1 MSRIK
6 KLEKKVEKLQRK
18 QDALFQR
25 LGVRVGVYKGKSY
38 LLTNEEW
45 SKIDNIVTGKGVKK
59 DHIIL

>member
-18 QDALFQR
+18 QDALFQK
-25 LGVRVGVYKGKSY
+25 LGVQVGVYYGKSY